1 MLPRCQVPDW
11 PIDIGEGG
19 ILIESLGGSHVTA
32 SPVAEK
38 ESSISFPVTGM
49 TCASCQARV
58 QRALSAEPGVIDA
71 SVNLVTRSAA
81 VRYDPATVSPRH
93 LIEAVRATGY
103 DAELPA
109 AGESPLTA
117 DPAQEESE
125 AREARSLATKAA
137 VSVLAG
143 ALAMLLSMLLM
154 GNALVNYT
162 LLALT
167 SGILVWAG
175 RDIYRRAWKALRH
188 RSADMNALIALG
200 TGSAFVYSLVATLA
214 PSLFARNGIAPD
226 VYYEAVIFIIG
237 LVLAGRA
244 IEARARRKT
253 SESLRKLV
261 TLLPSTARVERGSA
275 WIDKP
280 LSEVVSGDT
289 IVVRPGE
296 RVPVDGTIIDGASEV
311 DESMLTG
318 EPLPVAKTVGGKVV
332 GGTLNTTGAFRYRA
346 TSVGAESV
354 LARIVKLMRDA
365 QSSRAPIQRLAD
377 RVSAVFVPVVVTIAI
392 VTFLAWF
399 FLADTMA
406 LPRAIAAAVSVL
418 IIACPCAMGLAVPTA
433 VMVATGRG
441 AELGLL
447 IKGGEILQRAGDVN
461 TVVLDKTGTV
471 TEGTP
476 SVGRVIAIGPI
487 GENGI
492 LATAASLER
501 HSEHPVG
508 TAIVRVAGERG
519 IRFEPVGDFQSHTGS
534 GVTGVVGGRKVAVGN
549 AQLMREL
556 KLDMDVAEKSVATQ
570 AVAGASELF
579 VAIDG
584 RVAGVI
590 VVTDAIRPSSR
601 EAVERLKHLGIDVL
615 LLTGDRRSTAESVA
629 KAAGIELVIAEV
641 LPEGKVREIR
651 ALQQKGRVVAM
662 VGDGI
667 NDAPALAQADVG
679 VSMPK
684 GTDIAIE
691 ASDIALMRSDLRG
704 VPTAISLS
712 RQTMLTMKQNLFWA
726 FVYNVIGI
734 PIAAGVLYPV
744 TGLMLSP
751 IIASAAMALSSVSV
765 VTNSLRLRKVRL
777 P

>member
-1 MLPRCQVPDW
+1 
-11 PIDIGEGG
+11 
-19 ILIESLGGSHVTA
+19 VTVGL
-32 SPVAEK
+32 VAEK
-38 ESSISFPVTGM
+38 ETSISFPVTGM
-49 TCASCQARV
+49 TCAACQARV
-58 QRALSAEPGVIDA
+58 QRALSSEPGVIDA
-71 SVNLVTRSAA
+71 SVNLLTNSAA
-81 VRYDPATVSPRH
+81 VRYDPASVTPQH

-103 DAELPA
+103 DAELP
-109 AGESPLTA
+109 TA
-117 DPAQEESE
+117 DESLLAADSPHVQAEAAE
-125 AREARSLATKAA
+125 ARMVAIKAT

-143 ALAMLLSMLLM
+143 ALAMMLSMRLM
-154 GNALVNYT
+154 GNVLVNYE
-162 LLALT
+162 LLGLT
-167 SGILVWAG
+167 SVILVWAG
-175 RDIYRRAWKALRH
+175 RDIYRRAWKSLRH
-188 RSADMNALIALG
+188 RSADMNTLVTLG
-200 TGSAFVYSLVATLA
+200 TGSAFVYSLVATVA

-253 SESLRKLV
+253 SEALRKLV
-261 TLLPSTARVERGSA
+261 TLLPSTARVERGSD

-280 LSEVVSGDT
+280 LSQVVSGDT
-289 IVVRPGE
+289 IAVRPGE

-318 EPLPVAKTVGGKVV
+318 EPLPVAKTLGGKVV

-354 LARIVKLMRDA
+354 LARIVKLTREA

-377 RVSAVFVPVVVTIAI
+377 RVSAVFVPVVVSIAI
-392 VTFLAWF
+392 ITFLAWY
-399 FLADTMA
+399 FLADTAA

-471 TEGTP
+471 TEGIP
-476 SVGRVIAIGPI
+476 SVGRVIAIGALK
-487 GENGI
+487 EDEV
-492 LATAASLER
+492 LTAAASLER

-508 TAIVRVAGERG
+508 TAIVRAAGERG
-519 IRFEPVGDFQSHTGS
+519 VGLEPVVDFQSHTGS
-534 GVTGVVGGRKVAVGN
+534 GVTGIVGGRKVAVGN
-549 AQLMREL
+549 AQLMREM
-556 KLDMDVAEKSVATQ
+556 KLDAGAAEKWVAARSVP
-570 AVAGASELF
+570 GASELF
-579 VAIDG
+579 VAIDD
-584 RVAGVI
+584 RVAGII

-601 EAVERLKHLGIDVL
+601 EAVERLEQMGIDVL

-629 KAAGIELVIAEV
+629 KAAGIDRVVAEV
-641 LPEGKVREIR
+641 LPSDKVMEIR
-651 ALQQKGRVVAM
+651 TLQEKGRVVAM

-691 ASDIALMRSDLRG
+691 ASDIALIRSDLRG

-712 RQTMLTMKQNLFWA
+712 RQTMVTMKQNLFWA

-765 VTNSLRLRKVRL
+765 VTNSLRLRSVRL
-777 P
+777 T

>member
-1 MLPRCQVPDW
+1 
-11 PIDIGEGG
+11 
-19 ILIESLGGSHVTA
+19 
-32 SPVAEK
+32 
-38 ESSISFPVTGM
+38 
-49 TCASCQARV
+49 
-58 QRALSAEPGVIDA
+58 
-71 SVNLVTRSAA
+71 
-81 VRYDPATVSPRH
+81 
-93 LIEAVRATGY
+93 
-103 DAELPA
+103 
-109 AGESPLTA
+109 
-117 DPAQEESE
+117 
-125 AREARSLATKAA
+125 
-137 VSVLAG
+137 
-143 ALAMLLSMLLM
+143 
-154 GNALVNYT
+154 
-162 LLALT
+162 
-167 SGILVWAG
+167 
-175 RDIYRRAWKALRH
+175 
-188 RSADMNALIALG
+188 
-200 TGSAFVYSLVATLA
+200 
-214 PSLFARNGIAPD
+214 
-226 VYYEAVIFIIG
+226 
-237 LVLAGRA
+237 
-244 IEARARRKT
+244 
-253 SESLRKLV
+253 
-261 TLLPSTARVERGSA
+261 
-275 WIDKP
+275 
-280 LSEVVSGDT
+280 
-289 IVVRPGE
+289 
-296 RVPVDGTIIDGASEV
+296 PVDGTIIDGASEV

-377 RVSAVFVPVVVTIAI
+377 RVSAVFVPVVLSIAI
-392 VTFLAWF
+392 ITFLAWY
-399 FLADTMA
+399 FLADSAA
-406 LPRAIAAAVSVL
+406 LPHAIAAAVSVL

-471 TEGTP
+471 TEGIP
-476 SVGRVIAIGPI
+476 SVGRVIAIGAL
-487 GENGI
+487 EEDEI
-492 LATAASLER
+492 LTAAASLER

-508 TAIVRVAGERG
+508 TAVVRAAGERG
-519 IRFEPVGDFQSHTGS
+519 IGLEPVVDFQSHTGS
-534 GVTGVVGGRKVAVGN
+534 GVTGIVGGRKVAVGN
-549 AQLMREL
+549 AQLMREM
-556 KLDMDVAEKSVATQ
+556 KLDAGAAEKSVA
-570 AVAGASELF
+570 ARSVPGASELF
-579 VAIDG
+579 VAIDD
-584 RVAGVI
+584 RVAGI
-590 VVTDAIRPSSR
+590 IIVTDAIRPSSR
-601 EAVERLKHLGIDVL
+601 EAVERLEQMGIDVL

-629 KAAGIELVIAEV
+629 KAAGIERVVAEV
-641 LPEGKVREIR
+641 LPSDKVMEIR
-651 ALQQKGRVVAM
+651 ALQEKGRVVAM

-712 RQTMLTMKQNLFWA
+712 RQTMMTMKQNLFWA

-765 VTNSLRLRKVRL
+765 VTNSLRLRSVRL

>member
-1 MLPRCQVPDW
+1 M
-11 PIDIGEGG
+11 
-19 ILIESLGGSHVTA
+19 TA
-32 SPVAEK
+32 RLVAEK
-38 ESSISFPVTGM
+38 ENSISFPVTGM
-49 TCASCQARV
+49 TCAACQARV

-81 VRYDPATVSPRH
+81 VSYDPAAVTPRD

-109 AGESPLTA
+109 AEERPISADTA
-117 DPAQEESE
+117 REESE
-125 AREARSLATKAA
+125 VREARVLAVKAT

-143 ALAMLLSMLLM
+143 ALAMLFSMLLM
-154 GNALVNYT
+154 GNAIVNYV
-162 LLALT
+162 LLLLT

-175 RDIYRRAWKALRH
+175 RDIYRRAWRAIRH
-188 RSADMNALIALG
+188 RSADMNTLVALG
-200 TGSAFVYSLVATLA
+200 TGSAFVYSLVATVA

-261 TLLPSTARVERGSA
+261 TLLPPTARVERGTA
-275 WIDKP
+275 WIDRP
-280 LSEVVSGDT
+280 LSQVVSGD
-289 IVVRPGE
+289 IVVVRPGE
-296 RVPVDGTIIDGASEV
+296 RIPVDGTIIDGASEV

-346 TSVGAESV
+346 TSVGADSV

-377 RVSAVFVPVVVTIAI
+377 RVSAVFVPVVVSIAI
-392 VTFLAWF
+392 VTFLAWY
-399 FLADTMA
+399 FLADTAA

-476 SVGRVIAIGPI
+476 SVGRVIAIGSI
-487 GENGI
+487 EENEA
-492 LATAASLER
+492 LAAAASLER
-501 HSEHPVG
+501 HSEHPVAA
-508 TAIVRVAGERG
+508 AIVRVAGERG
-519 IRFEPVGDFQSHTGS
+519 VHFEPVSDFQSHTGS
-534 GVTGVVGGRKVAVGN
+534 GVTGAVAGHKVAVGN

-556 KLDMDVAEKSVATQ
+556 ELDLTDAAGKSGA
-570 AVAGASELF
+570 ARSIPGASELF

-584 RVAGVI
+584 RLAAII
-590 VVTDAIRPSSR
+590 VVTDAIRPTSR
-601 EAVERLKHLGIDVL
+601 EAVERLGNMGIDVL
-615 LLTGDRRSTAESVA
+615 LLSGDRQSTAEQVA
-629 KAAGIELVIAEV
+629 RAAGIERVVAEV
-641 LPEGKVREIR
+641 LPQDKVMEVR
-651 ALQQKGRVVAM
+651 ALQKKGRVVAM

-667 NDAPALAQADVG
+667 NDAPALAQSDVG

-704 VPTAISLS
+704 VPTVISLS
-712 RQTMLTMKQNLFWA
+712 RQTMVTMKQNLFWA

-765 VTNSLRLRKVRL
+765 VTNSLRLRNVRL

>member
-1 MLPRCQVPDW
+1 MIAQL
-11 PIDIGEGG
+11 
-19 ILIESLGGSHVTA
+19 
-32 SPVAEK
+32 VAEK
-38 ESSISFPVTGM
+38 ENSISFPVTGM
-49 TCASCQARV
+49 TCAACQARV
-58 QRALSAEPGVIDA
+58 QRALSVEPGVIDA

-81 VRYDPATVSPRH
+81 VRYDPAAISPQD

-103 DAELPA
+103 DAELPVA
-109 AGESPLTA
+109 ESSPLRT
-117 DPAQEESE
+117 DTAQEEAE
-125 AREARSLATKAA
+125 VREARALAIKATA
-137 VSVLAG
+137 SVLAG
-143 ALAMLLSMLLM
+143 ALAMLFSMLLM
-154 GNALVNYT
+154 GNPIVNY
-162 LLALT
+162 LLLVLT
-167 SGILVWAG
+167 SWILVWAG
-175 RDIYRRAWKALRH
+175 RDIYRRAWRAIRH
-188 RSADMNALIALG
+188 RSADMNTLVALG
-200 TGSAFVYSLVATLA
+200 TGSAFIYSLVATVA

-253 SESLRKLV
+253 SDSLRKLV
-261 TLLPSTARVERGSA
+261 TLLPPTARVERGTA

-280 LSEVVSGDT
+280 LSQVASGE
-289 IVVRPGE
+289 IVVVRPGE
-296 RVPVDGTIIDGASEV
+296 RIPVDGSIIDGASEV

-318 EPLPVAKTVGGKVV
+318 EPLPVAKTIGGKVV

-346 TSVGAESV
+346 TSVGADSV

-377 RVSAVFVPVVVTIAI
+377 RVSAVFVPVVVSIAI
-392 VTFLAWF
+392 VTFLSWY
-399 FLADTMA
+399 FLADTAA

-447 IKGGEILQRAGDVN
+447 IKGGEILQRAGDVD

-476 SVGRVIAIGPI
+476 SVGCVIAIGSME
-487 GENGI
+487 ENVA
-492 LATAASLER
+492 LAAAASLER
-501 HSEHPVG
+501 HSEHPVAA
-508 TAIVRVAGERG
+508 AIVRTAGERG
-519 IRFEPVGDFQSHTGS
+519 VHFDPVSDFQSHTGS
-534 GVTGVVGGRKVAVGN
+534 GVTGSVSGHEVAVGN

-556 KLDMDVAEKSVATQ
+556 KIDLTVAAVKSEAAQ
-570 AVAGASELF
+570 PIPGASELF
-579 VAIDG
+579 VAVDSRLAAI
-584 RVAGVI
+584 I
-590 VVTDAIRPSSR
+590 VVTDSIRPTSR
-601 EAVERLKHLGIDVL
+601 EAVERLEKMGIDVL
-615 LLTGDRRSTAESVA
+615 LLTGDRKSTAEQVA
-629 KAAGIELVIAEV
+629 KAAGIGRVVAEV
-641 LPEGKVREIR
+641 LPQDKVMEVR
-651 ALQQKGRVVAM
+651 ALQMKGRVVAM

-667 NDAPALAQADVG
+667 NDAPALAQSDVG

-712 RQTMLTMKQNLFWA
+712 RQTMVTMKQNLFWA

-765 VTNSLRLRKVRL
+765 VTNSLRLRNVRL

>member
-1 MLPRCQVPDW
+1 MT
-11 PIDIGEGG
+11 
-19 ILIESLGGSHVTA
+19 TA
-32 SPVAEK
+32 LAAEK
-38 ESSISFPVTGM
+38 ENSISFPVSGM
-49 TCASCQARV
+49 TCAACQARV
-58 QRALSAEPGVIDA
+58 QRALAAEPGVIEA

-81 VRYDPATVSPRH
+81 VRYDPAAVTPQD

-103 DAELPA
+103 DAALPA
-109 AGESPLTA
+109 AEESSLSA
-117 DPAQEESE
+117 DPAQEQSE
-125 AREARSLATKAA
+125 VREARSLALKAT

-143 ALAMLLSMLLM
+143 ALAMLFSMLLM
-154 GNALVNYT
+154 GNLLVNYL

-175 RDIYRRAWKALRH
+175 RDIYRRAWRAIRH
-188 RSADMNALIALG
+188 RSADMNTLVALG
-200 TGSAFVYSLVATLA
+200 TGSAFIYSLVATVA

-253 SESLRKLV
+253 SDALRKLV
-261 TLLPSTARVERGSA
+261 TLLPPTARVERGSD
-275 WIDKP
+275 WIEKP
-280 LSEVVSGDT
+280 LAQVVSGDT
-289 IVVRPGE
+289 VVVRPGE
-296 RVPVDGTIIDGASEV
+296 RIPVDGTIIDGASEV

-318 EPLPVAKTVGGKVV
+318 EPLPVAKTVGGAVV

-346 TSVGAESV
+346 TSVGADSV

-377 RVSAVFVPVVVTIAI
+377 RVSAVFVPVVVSIAI
-392 VTFLAWF
+392 VTFLAWY
-399 FLADTMA
+399 FLADTAA

-471 TEGTP
+471 TEGVP
-476 SVGRVIAIGPI
+476 SVGRVIAIGSM
-487 GENGI
+487 EETEA
-492 LATAASLER
+492 LAAAASVER
-501 HSEHPVG
+501 HSEHPVAA
-508 TAIVRVAGERG
+508 AIVRAAGERG
-519 IRFEPVGDFQSHTGS
+519 VRFEPVTDFQSHTGS
-534 GVTGVVGGRKVAVGN
+534 GVTGTIGGRKVAVGN

-556 KLDMDVAEKSVATQ
+556 RLDVSTAAEISGTAR
-570 AVAGASELF
+570 AVPGASELF

-584 RVAGVI
+584 RLAAII
-590 VVTDAIRPSSR
+590 VVTDAIRPTSR
-601 EAVERLKHLGIDVL
+601 EAVERLEKMGIDVL
-615 LLTGDRRSTAESVA
+615 LLTGDRQSTAELVA
-629 KAAGIELVIAEV
+629 KAAGIDRVVAEV
-641 LPEGKVREIR
+641 LPQDKVMEVR
-651 ALQQKGRVVAM
+651 ALQEKGRVVAM

-712 RQTMLTMKQNLFWA
+712 RQTMVTMKQNLFWA

-765 VTNSLRLRKVRL
+765 VTNSLRLRNVRL
-777 P
+777 A

>member
-1 MLPRCQVPDW
+1 MT
-11 PIDIGEGG
+11 
-19 ILIESLGGSHVTA
+19 TA
-32 SPVAEK
+32 LAAEK
-38 ESSISFPVTGM
+38 ENSISFPVSGM
-49 TCASCQARV
+49 TCAACQARV
-58 QRALSAEPGVIDA
+58 QRALAAEPGVIEA

-81 VRYDPATVSPRH
+81 VRYDPAAVTPQD

-103 DAELPA
+103 DAALPA
-109 AGESPLTA
+109 AEESPLSA
-117 DPAQEESE
+117 DPAQERSE
-125 AREARSLATKAA
+125 VREARTLAVKAT

-143 ALAMLLSMLLM
+143 ALAMLFSMLLM
-154 GNALVNYT
+154 GNLLVNYL

-175 RDIYRRAWKALRH
+175 RDIYRRAWRAIRH
-188 RSADMNALIALG
+188 RSADMNTLVALG
-200 TGSAFVYSLVATLA
+200 TGSAFIYSLVATVA

-253 SESLRKLV
+253 SDALRKLV
-261 TLLPSTARVERGSA
+261 TLLPPTARVERGSD
-275 WIDKP
+275 WIEKP
-280 LSEVVSGDT
+280 LTQVVSGDT
-289 IVVRPGE
+289 VVVRPGE
-296 RVPVDGTIIDGASEV
+296 RIPVDGTIIDGASEV

-318 EPLPVAKTVGGKVV
+318 EPLPVAKTVGGAVV

-346 TSVGAESV
+346 TSVGADSV

-377 RVSAVFVPVVVTIAI
+377 RVSAVFVPVVVSIAI
-392 VTFLAWF
+392 VTFLAWY
-399 FLADTMA
+399 FLADTAA

-471 TEGTP
+471 TEGVP
-476 SVGRVIAIGPI
+476 SVGRVIAIGSM
-487 GENGI
+487 EETEA
-492 LATAASLER
+492 LAAAASLER
-501 HSEHPVG
+501 HSEHPV
-508 TAIVRVAGERG
+508 AAEIVRAAGERG
-519 IRFEPVGDFQSHTGS
+519 VRFEPVTDFQSHTGS
-534 GVTGVVGGRKVAVGN
+534 GVTGTIGGRKVAVGN

-556 KLDMDVAEKSVATQ
+556 RLDVSTAAEISGTAR
-570 AVAGASELF
+570 AVPGASELF

-584 RVAGVI
+584 LLAAII
-590 VVTDAIRPSSR
+590 VVTDAIRPTSR
-601 EAVERLKHLGIDVL
+601 EAVERLEKMGIDVL
-615 LLTGDRRSTAESVA
+615 LLTGDRQSTAELVA
-629 KAAGIELVIAEV
+629 KAAGIDRVVAEV
-641 LPEGKVREIR
+641 LPQDKVMEVR
-651 ALQQKGRVVAM
+651 ALQEKGRVVAM

-712 RQTMLTMKQNLFWA
+712 RQTMVTMKQNLFWA

-765 VTNSLRLRKVRL
+765 VTNSLRLRNVRL
-777 P
+777 A

>member
-1 MLPRCQVPDW
+1 MTTA
-11 PIDIGEGG
+11 
-19 ILIESLGGSHVTA
+19 LIPES
-32 SPVAEK
+32 EK
-38 ESSISFPVTGM
+38 ENSISFPVTGM
-49 TCASCQARV
+49 TCAACQGRV
-58 QRALSAEPGVIDA
+58 QRALSAEPGVLDA

-81 VRYDPATVSPRH
+81 VRYDPATVSPQD
-93 LIEAVRATGY
+93 LIRAVRATGY

-109 AGESPLTA
+109 VEESPLRA
-117 DPAQEESE
+117 DSKREQAEVN
-125 AREARSLATKAA
+125 EARSLALKAT

-143 ALAMLLSMLLM
+143 ALAMWLSMRLM
-154 GNALVNYT
+154 GNALTNYA

-167 SGILVWAG
+167 SVIMVWAG
-175 RDIYRRAWKALRH
+175 RGIYRSAWKALRH
-188 RSADMNALIALG
+188 RSADMNTLVTLG
-200 TGSAFVYSLVATLA
+200 TGSAFVYSLIATVW
-214 PSLFARNGIAPD
+214 PSVFARNGIPAD

-253 SESLRKLV
+253 SEALRKLV
-261 TLLPSTARVERGSA
+261 TLLPPTARVEERGGA
-275 WIDKP
+275 WIDTE
-280 LSEVVSGDT
+280 LSRVVSGDT

-296 RVPVDGTIIDGASEV
+296 RIPVDGTIIDGASEV

-318 EPLPVAKTVGGKVV
+318 EPLPVAKTVGESVV
-332 GGTLNTTGAFRYRA
+332 GGTLNTTGSFRYRA
-346 TSVGAESV
+346 TSVGADSV
-354 LARIVKLMRDA
+354 LARIVKLMQDA

-377 RVSAVFVPVVVTIAI
+377 RVSAVFVPAVLTIAI
-392 VTFLAWF
+392 VTFLAWY
-399 FLADTMA
+399 FLADVAA

-447 IKGGEILQRAGDVN
+447 IKGGEVLQRTGDVD

-471 TEGTP
+471 TEGAP
-476 SVGRVIAIGPI
+476 SVGRVIAICGLK
-487 GENGI
+487 ESEI
-492 LATAASLER
+492 LAVAASLER
-501 HSEHPVG
+501 HSEHPVA
-508 TAIVRVAGERG
+508 TAIVRAAGEMG
-519 IRFEPVGDFQSHTGS
+519 ARFDSVSDFESHTGS
-534 GVTGVVGGRKVAVGN
+534 GVTGKVGGHRVAVGN
-549 AQLMREL
+549 ALLMREL
-556 KLDMDVAEKSVATQ
+556 KLDLAAAEESGRSG

-579 VAIDG
+579 VAIEDK
-584 RVAGVI
+584 VAGII

-601 EAVERLKHLGIDVL
+601 EAVERLKNLGVDVR
-615 LLTGDRRSTAESVA
+615 LLTGDRQSTADSVA
-629 KAAGIELVIAEV
+629 KAAGIDRVISEL
-641 LPEGKVREIR
+641 LPEDKVMEIR
-651 ALQQKGRVVAM
+651 GLQAKGRVVAM

-712 RQTMLTMKQNLFWA
+712 RRTMATMKQNLFWA
-726 FVYNVIGI
+726 FIYNVIGI

-765 VTNSLRLRKVRL
+765 VTNSLRLRRVRL
-777 P
+777 S

>member
-1 MLPRCQVPDW
+1 MTTQ
-11 PIDIGEGG
+11 
-19 ILIESLGGSHVTA
+19 LI
-32 SPVAEK
+32 AEK
-38 ESSISFPVTGM
+38 ENSISFPVTGM
-49 TCASCQARV
+49 TCAACQARV

-81 VRYDPATVSPRH
+81 VRYDPAALTPED
-93 LIEAVRATGY
+93 LIAAVRATGY

-109 AGESPLTA
+109 AEKSPLSA
-117 DPAQEESE
+117 DSAQEQSE
-125 AREARSLATKAA
+125 VREARSLAVKAT

-143 ALAMLLSMLLM
+143 VLAMLFSMLLM
-154 GNALVNYT
+154 GNPLVNYM

-175 RDIYRRAWKALRH
+175 RDIYRRAWRAIRH
-188 RSADMNALIALG
+188 RSADMNTLVALG
-200 TGSAFVYSLVATLA
+200 TGSAFIYSLVATVA

-253 SESLRKLV
+253 SDALRKLV
-261 TLLPSTARVERGSA
+261 TLLPPTARVERGRD

-280 LSEVVSGDT
+280 LSQVVSGDT
-289 IVVRPGE
+289 VVVRPGE
-296 RVPVDGTIIDGASEV
+296 RIPVDGTIIDGASEV

-318 EPLPVAKTVGGKVV
+318 EPLPVAKTVGGSVV

-346 TSVGAESV
+346 TSVGADSV

-377 RVSAVFVPVVVTIAI
+377 RVSAVFVPVVVSIAI
-392 VTFLAWF
+392 VTFLAWY
-399 FLADTMA
+399 FLADTAA

-471 TEGTP
+471 TEGVP
-476 SVGRVIAIGPI
+476 SVGRMIAIGSMA
-487 GENGI
+487 ETEA
-492 LATAASLER
+492 LAAAASLER
-501 HSEHPVG
+501 HSEHPVAA
-508 TAIVRVAGERG
+508 AIVRAAGERG
-519 IRFEPVGDFQSHTGS
+519 VRFEPVTDFQSHTGS
-534 GVTGVVGGRKVAVGN
+534 GVTGTIGGRKVAVGN

-556 KLDMDVAEKSVATQ
+556 RLDVSTAAEISGTAR
-570 AVAGASELF
+570 AVPGASELF

-584 RVAGVI
+584 RLAAII
-590 VVTDAIRPSSR
+590 VVTDAIRPTSR
-601 EAVERLKHLGIDVL
+601 EAVERLEKMGIDVL
-615 LLTGDRRSTAESVA
+615 LLTGDRQSTAELVA
-629 KAAGIELVIAEV
+629 KAAGIERVVAEM
-641 LPEGKVREIR
+641 LPQDKVMEVR
-651 ALQQKGRVVAM
+651 ALQEKGRVVAM

-712 RQTMLTMKQNLFWA
+712 RQTMVTMKQNLFWA

-734 PIAAGVLYPV
+734 PIAAGVLYPL

-765 VTNSLRLRKVRL
+765 VTNSLRLRNVRL